1 MSTNG
6 QLVRDGQANPKGV
19 FLRQKITQVAQGL
32 PSNNLLDKM
41 WRNKKMYMKKDKSGN
56 GEYPTV
62 CLNDKVNKEIWEKR
76 PFIF

>member
-32 PSNNLLDKM
+32 PSTNLLDKM
-41 WRNKKMYMKKDKSGN
+41 
-56 GEYPTV
+56 
-62 CLNDKVNKEIWEKR
+62 
-76 PFIF
+76 